1 MNLYQAARR
10 LDALDRLALQ
20 DSPVH
25 RLHPAAKL
33 ITTFAY
39 IVLVV
44 SFPSRNV
51 SGLTAFVLYPAILM
65 PLSGTPW
72 KPVLTRLAVALPF
85 SLAGGLSNLLLNRSV
100 AFHLGHVAVTLGM
113 VSFASIMLKTLL
125 TVLAVL
131 LLIATTP
138 FSDISMQLTRFRM
151 PKILCLQLVMTYRY
165 ISTLLGEAAT
175 MLTAYLLRS
184 PRQKGVKMRDMGSFL
199 GQLIV
204 LSAARAERVYQG
216 MKCRGFKGVYNGG
229 NSAQFCP
236 KAYAF
241 TIGICAALL
250 LLRFCNISLLLGGL
264 WQ

>member
-1 MNLYQAARR
+1 MNLYTAARR

-25 RLHPAAKL
+25 RLHPATKL

-39 IVLVV
+39 IALVV

-51 SGLTAFVLYPAILM
+51 SGLAAFVFYPAILM
-65 PLSGTPW
+65 PLSGTSW
-72 KPVLTRLAVALPF
+72 KPLLTRLAAALPF
-85 SLAGGLSNLLLNRSV
+85 SLAGGLSNLLLNRNV
-100 AFHLGHVAVTLGM
+100 VFYLGNITVTLGM
-113 VSFASIMLKTLL
+113 VSFVSIMLKTLL

-131 LLIATTP
+131 LLIAATP

-184 PRQKGVKMRDMGSFL
+184 PGQKGIKMRDMGSFL
-199 GQLIV
+199 GQLIL
-204 LSAARAERVYQG
+204 LSAARAERVYEG
-216 MKCRGFKGVYNGG
+216 MKCRGFTGVYHGS
-229 NSAQFCP
+229 NSAQFCV
-236 KAYAF
+236 KDYAY
-241 TIGICAALL
+241 TIGVCAVLL

-264 WQ
+264 WT